1 MERQTATQVDERA
14 PSPREIAKLEESF
27 RVFTD
32 STREMEKSY
41 RDLTRRASRIDV
53 ELRRTNSELARKV
66 MELERATA
74 NKNDILDALPNGVVV
89 IDPTGIIKSV
99 NPAAERIIGRPS
111 RELIGRSREALV
123 GSADEAIL
131 VAADDPRRDD
141 ALVESDVVNLEGSRR
156 RLSRSVATLADG
168 CELQVLTDLTVVT
181 RLREQVHRLDT
192 LAAVGEMAAGVAHEI
207 RNPLNGIDGFA
218 ALLLRAVRASGGS
231 PDMIRYADNVRRGV
245 ADVDAIITNLL
256 TFAAPDEIR
265 SAEVDVTAML
275 RDLIAEAAELSWAG
289 AGVDI
294 QMHSKPVPA
303 VVAGDAIKLKI
314 VFTNLLRNAIDA
326 VDDRGRVEVTANVDA
341 ATDHVVIGVR
351 DDGPGVP
358 EEIRPRLFRPF
369 ATTKARGTGL
379 GLAIAS
385 RFVGLHEGEIS
396 FADARPGTT
405 FTVSLPLLRAG
416 TTTETVR

>member
-1 MERQTATQVDERA
+1 MNRNTATQIDDERT
-14 PSPREIAKLEESF
+14 PSPREIARLEESF
-27 RVFTD
+27 RLFTD

-66 MELERATA
+66 EELQHATA

-89 IDPTGIIKSV
+89 IDPTGIITSV

-111 RELIGRSREALV
+111 RELLGRSREALV
-123 GSADEAIL
+123 GSTGEPIL

-141 ALVESDVVNLEGSRR
+141 SLVESDVVNLEGSRR
-156 RLSRSVATLADG
+156 RLSRSVAPLADG
-168 CELQVLTDLTVVT
+168 SELQVLTDLTVVT

-218 ALLLRAVRASGGS
+218 ALLLRAVGKDGGT
-231 PDMIRYADNVRRGV
+231 PDMIRYAENVRRGV
-245 ADVDAIITNLL
+245 GDVDAIITNLL
-256 TFAAPDEIR
+256 NFAAPDSLR
-265 SAEVDVTAML
+265 LSQVDVIAML
-275 RDLIAEAAELSWAG
+275 HGLCGEARELSWG
-289 AGVDI
+289 SAGVDL
-294 QMHSKPVPA
+294 QMHTPLESTL
-303 VVAGDAIKLKI
+303 VAGDAVKLKI
-314 VFTNLLRNAIDA
+314 VFTNLIRNAIDA
-326 VDDRGRVEVTANVDA
+326 VNDRGRVAIDVNLDR
-341 ATDHVVIGVR
+341 DQVVIDVR

-385 RFVGLHEGEIS
+385 RFVALHQGDIT
-396 FADARPGTT
+396 FADAEPGTV
-405 FTVSLPLLRAG
+405 FTVTLPVASA
-416 TTTETVR
+416 TQTEMER

>member
-1 MERQTATQVDERA
+1 MDRNTATQIDDERT
-14 PSPREIAKLEESF
+14 PSPREIARLEESF
-27 RVFTD
+27 RLFTD

-66 MELERATA
+66 EELQHATA

-89 IDPTGIIKSV
+89 IDATGIITSV

-111 RELIGRSREALV
+111 RELLGRSREALV
-123 GSADEAIL
+123 GSTGEPIL
-131 VAADDPRRDD
+131 VAAEDPRRDE
-141 ALVESDVVNLEGSRR
+141 APVESDVVNLEGSRR
-156 RLSRSVATLADG
+156 RLSRSVAPLADG
-168 CELQVLTDLTVVT
+168 SELQVLTDLTVVT

-218 ALLLRAVRASGGS
+218 ALLLRAVGKDGGT
-231 PDMIRYADNVRRGV
+231 PDMIRYAENVRRGV
-245 ADVDAIITNLL
+245 GDVDAIITNLL
-256 TFAAPDEIR
+256 NFAAPDSLR
-265 SAEVDVTAML
+265 TSQVDVVAML
-275 RDLIAEAAELSWAG
+275 RSLCEEARELSWG
-289 AGVDI
+289 SAGVDL
-294 QMHSKPVPA
+294 QMHTPLESTLVS
-303 VVAGDAIKLKI
+303 GDAVKLKI
-314 VFTNLLRNAIDA
+314 VFTNLIRNAIDA
-326 VDDRGRVEVTANVDA
+326 VNDRGRVAIGVTLDR
-341 ATDHVVIGVR
+341 DRVIIDVR

-385 RFVGLHEGEIS
+385 RFVGLHQGDLT
-396 FADARPGTT
+396 FADAEPGTV
-405 FTVSLPLLRAG
+405 FTVTLPVAAI
-416 TTTETVR
+416 TKTETER